1 MDAKKAL
8 RRQNLFR
15 TLKTVSYLLGFPL
28 MLLLLMQSAYALG
41 FGVKG
46 IATEYV
52 VIAWAAVTAVQIL
65 VTIITKSYSARA
77 VSVVI
82 VSVILLLG
90 FSVFFDFKA
99 KDKLNAA
106 AEGYA
111 RDYYRLEKEDKVSV
125 YAKGDT
131 IYADI
136 TFADPDKEKITGA
149 ETPIKSY
156 NEHLSE
162 FKPWSGG
169 SGLSGSINSKRGGLI
184 STYNINGS
192 GGGNKNTD
200 GTKGGAAPEIRG
212 NDPEIWFGE
221 TGAVYNPNG
230 LYADSYI
237 FGVEQTIQ
245 ILLTIYRTQDDYKA
259 KGLDADVALAAAY
272 AEAESSPEWLAY
284 KNSKEY
290 QDAYGPNGTAYNYML
305 TEERLDELLGSL
317 GSGLS
322 ELSLVSAVFTL
333 PKLISSIKLPLEKS
347 DLENLDLQKVA
358 DIIDGLDNF
367 DIKTVAGSLGV
378 VIPDGMSTRD
388 ALVKLVYKFCFYQM
402 PDVLPSM
409 YFIKDKEL
417 RAYAYA
423 KYYAE
428 VHGYNN
434 ACVLYAEDQEN
445 GRIGGITMSDDGN
458 PISAAYSEE
467 DLCAI
472 RAIGSYTGNFFP
484 MLLLRRYAMYFA
496 AFTALAYLL
505 AYFFAYKQHM
515 YSVIIKNS
523 IYND

>member
-52 VIAWAAVTAVQIL
+52 VIAWAGVTAVQIL

-111 RDYYRLEKEDKVSV
+111 RDYYRLEKEDSVKV

-136 TFADPDKEKITGA
+136 TYADSSKENIKEA

-169 SGLSGSINSKRGGLI
+169 SGLSASINSKRSGLI

-200 GTKGGAAPEIRG
+200 GTKGGAAPEIIG

-245 ILLTIYRTQDDYKA
+245 ILLTIYRTQNDYEA

-272 AEAESSPEWLAY
+272 AEAESSSEWISYMA
-284 KNSKEY
+284 SDEY
-290 QDAYGPNGTAYNYML
+290 QNAYGPDGKAYNYML
-305 TEERLDELLGSL
+305 TEKRLDELLSSL
-317 GSGLS
+317 GSGVVSIRLVNAIMALAES
-322 ELSLVSAVFTL
+322 SLPVT
-333 PKLISSIKLPLEKS
+333 KS
-347 DLENLDLQKVA
+347 DLQNLDLQKVA

-402 PDVLPSM
+402 PNVLPSM

-445 GRIGGITMSDDGN
+445 GRIGGITMSDNGN

-472 RAIGSYTGNFFP
+472 RAINSYSGNLFP
-484 MLLLRRYAMYFA
+484 LMLLRRYAMYFA
-496 AFTALAYLL
+496 AFVALAYLL
-505 AYFFAYKQHM
+505 AYFFAYKQQM
-515 YSVIIKNS
+515 YAVIIKNG

>member
-8 RRQNLFR
+8 RRHNLFR
-15 TLKTVSYLLGFPL
+15 TLKTISYLLGYPL
-28 MLLLLMQSAYALG
+28 MLLLLLQSAYSLG
-41 FGVKG
+41 FGTKS
-46 IATEYV
+46 IATQVV

-90 FSVFFDFKA
+90 FSLVFDFKA
-99 KDKLNAA
+99 KDKLNEV
-106 AEGYA
+106 AEGYT

-125 YAKGDT
+125 YAKEDK

-136 TFADPDKEKITGA
+136 TFADPEKEKITGA

-169 SGLSGSINSKRGGLI
+169 SGLSGSINSLRGGLI
-184 STYNINGS
+184 STYNISGS

-200 GTKGGAAPEIRG
+200 GTKGGAAPSING

-245 ILLTIYRTQDDYKA
+245 ILLTIYRTQNDYKA
-259 KGLDADVALAAAY
+259 QGLDADAALAAAY
-272 AEAESSPEWLAY
+272 AEAESSPEWLEYVA
-284 KNSKEY
+284 SDEY
-290 QDAYGPNGTAYNYML
+290 QDAYGPNGKAYSYML
-305 TEERLDELLGSL
+305 TEKRVDELLTAL
-317 GSGLS
+317 GSGLGS
-322 ELSLVSAVFTL
+322 IDAV
-333 PKLISSIKLPLEKS
+333 SSILSIPGLPVSLEDIKT
-347 DLENLDLQKVA
+347 LDLQGAA
-358 DIIDGLDNF
+358 DLVDSFGLDL
-367 DIKTVAGSLGV
+367 KTIAGSLGV
-378 VIPDGMSTRD
+378 ITTDEMTTREVIM
-388 ALVKLVYKFCFYQM
+388 KLVYKFCFYQM

-409 YFIKDKEL
+409 YFIKDETL
-417 RAYAYA
+417 RTYAYA
-423 KYYAE
+423 KYFAE

-445 GRIGGITMSDDGN
+445 GRIGGITMSDNGR
-458 PISAAYSEE
+458 PISDAYTEE
-467 DLCAI
+467 ELCTV
-472 RAIGSYTGNFFP
+472 RAVSSYTGRFFP
-484 MLLLRRYAMYFA
+484 LMLARRYAMFFA
-496 AFTALAYLL
+496 GFTVLAYLL
-505 AYFFAYKQHM
+505 AYFFAYKQHL
-515 YSVIIKNS
+515 YAVTIKES

>member
-15 TLKTVSYLLGFPL
+15 TLKTVSYLLGYPL

-52 VIAWAAVTAVQIL
+52 MIAWAIVTAVQIL

-99 KDKLNAA
+99 EDKLNAA
-106 AEGYA
+106 AEVYA

-169 SGLSGSINSKRGGLI
+169 SGLSGSINSKTGGLI
-184 STYNINGS
+184 STYNISGS
-192 GGGNKNTD
+192 GSGNKNTD
-200 GTKGGAAPEIRG
+200 GTRGGAAPEIQG

-245 ILLTIYRTQDDYKA
+245 ILLTIYRTQEDYKE

-272 AEAESSPEWLAY
+272 AEAESSSEWLAY
-284 KNSKEY
+284 KSSKEY
-290 QDAYGPNGTAYNYML
+290 QDAYGPKGTAYNYML
-305 TEERLDELLGSL
+305 TEERLDELLRSL
-317 GSGLS
+317 GTGLGNID
-322 ELSLVSAVFTL
+322 LVKSLF
-333 PKLISSIKLPLEKS
+333 SIPGLPLPIQKS
-347 DLENLDLQKVA
+347 DLDNLDLQKIA
-358 DIIDGLDNF
+358 DIIDGMSLD
-367 DIKTVAGSLGV
+367 IRSIAGSLGV
-378 VIPDGMSTRD
+378 VVSDDMPTRD
-388 ALVKLVYKFCFYQM
+388 VLVKLVYKFCFYQM

-428 VHGYNN
+428 VHGSNN

-445 GRIGGITMSDDGN
+445 GRIGGITMSDNGN
-458 PISAAYSEE
+458 PISDAYSEE
-467 DLCAI
+467 DLCAV
-472 RAIGSYTGNFFP
+472 RAISSYSGSFFP
-484 MLLLRRYAMYFA
+484 LLLVRRYAMYFA
-496 AFTALAYLL
+496 AFIALAYLL
-505 AYFFAYKQHM
+505 AYFFAYKQYM
-515 YSVIIKNS
+515 YSVIIKDG